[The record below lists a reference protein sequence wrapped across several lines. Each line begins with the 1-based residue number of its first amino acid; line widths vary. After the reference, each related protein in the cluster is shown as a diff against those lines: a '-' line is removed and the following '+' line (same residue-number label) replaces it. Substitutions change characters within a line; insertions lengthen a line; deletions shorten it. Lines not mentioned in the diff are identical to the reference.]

1 MNAVLAIQFSCC
13 RIKLRCLNSKLL
25 SLNQISYTVPGF
37 VPWTCSVYLLFNSY
51 LNSINTMFHVPCL
64 LFLHQESIGQKL
76 LITSFFKSQPSTC
89 FIIDSPPKSRS
100 FSSYLPYIA
109 FVKDSFFSLI
119 CFYCKLLFLSMSL
132 LTDLYTTTWGTHLL
146 PLLVFF
152 WNCFLMWPSC
162 RGYFFLSQRAQ
173 LMYCRY

>member
-1 MNAVLAIQFSCC
+1 MCP
-13 RIKLRCLNSKLL
+13 LN
-25 SLNQISYTVPGF
+25 NPPRDI
-37 VPWTCSVYLLFNSY
+37 
-51 LNSINTMFHVPCL
+51 PCL

-89 FIIDSPPKSRS
+89 FIIDSPTKSRS

-162 RGYFFLSQRAQ
+162 RGYFFLSQRASW
-173 LMYCRY
+173 CIVGISVVSATCFSVKVFIC